1 MKTDLGKPDIPGGT
15 IAVDAD
21 MRSVNVNH
29 RSDGDEGGE
38 GEGRA
43 NDNEDIVSHVFLPV
57 TPHKIFYRKYPST
70 AQELAVI
77 HLLDPDAPLGMDV
90 PLAQCPPFDSCISV
104 YHTMTAIFYSPSAPS
119 GLQGMHQECLNIMQ
133 LLVLFS
139 FIWMGVLYPCA
150 LVQWFTYIADK
161 PDEAMGLWVVQPD
174 YNADG
179 SPAIGV
185 IHLDL
190 VL

>member
-1 MKTDLGKPDIPGGT
+1 
-15 IAVDAD
+15 

-43 NDNEDIVSHVFLPV
+43 NDNELVKHARLMAGISSAMF
-57 TPHKIFYRKYPST
+57 FYPKYPST

-90 PLAQCPPFDSCISV
+90 PLAQCPPFDSCIL
-104 YHTMTAIFYSPSAPS
+104 APS

-190 VL
+190 VLPFYVTKYIDYHAFEITS